1 MKLIAH
7 RGNVNGP
14 DPLTENTPEKI
25 ESAITAGYDVEIDIW
40 YDEEGKL
47 WLGHDEP
54 TYEITWWWLAGKQEY
69 LWIHCKDFR
78 TFHEFSHNTS
88 GYNYFF
94 HQGDDYT
101 LTSKEYI
108 WSSPGK
114 SYTPNTIRMV
124 DTKEDTKEYDCY
136 AICSDYVGNVK

>member
-25 ESAITAGYDVEIDIW
+25 ESAIAAGYDVEIDIW

-54 TYEITWWWLAGKQEY
+54 TYEITWWWLAGKQE
-69 LWIHCKDFR
+69 LSLIH
-78 TFHEFSHNTS
+78 
-88 GYNYFF
+88 
-94 HQGDDYT
+94 
-101 LTSKEYI
+101 I
-108 WSSPGK
+108 
-114 SYTPNTIRMV
+114 
-124 DTKEDTKEYDCY
+124 
-136 AICSDYVGNVK
+136 

>member
-47 WLGHDEP
+47 LS
-54 TYEITWWWLAGKQEY
+54 L
-69 LWIHCKDFR
+69 IH
-78 TFHEFSHNTS
+78 
-88 GYNYFF
+88 
-94 HQGDDYT
+94 
-101 LTSKEYI
+101 I
-108 WSSPGK
+108 
-114 SYTPNTIRMV
+114 
-124 DTKEDTKEYDCY
+124 
-136 AICSDYVGNVK
+136 